1 VAGGAVHVK
10 AKRRVQTNMFFF
22 WKGLKD

>member
-10 AKRRVQTNMFFF
+10 AKRRVQTNMFF